1 MIPDSITIALRPWAE
16 QDFPLMER
24 TLGDPAMTVHLG
36 GPETPEKLKARHERY
51 TRFSETGPGCMYV
64 VVIGSQQEPAGSVGY
79 WEKEWRGE
87 TVWECGWNVLPEFQG
102 QGIATRATAELIK
115 FVRAEQ
121 THRYLHAFPSIN
133 NDPSN
138 AICSKLGFTL
148 LAEYEFEYPPGNYM
162 RCDDWRFDLFS

>member
-1 MIPDSITIALRPWAE
+1 MND
-16 QDFPLMER
+16 
-24 TLGDPAMTVHLG
+24 TLGLVKQGQDACMSLLSG
-36 GPETPEKLKARHERY
+36 RSKNR
-51 TRFSETGPGCMYV
+51 PGRSA
-64 VVIGSQQEPAGSVGY
+64 IGKRS
-79 WEKEWRGE
+79 GE

-162 RCDDWRFDLFS
+162 RCNDWRFDLFS

>member
-1 MIPDSITIALRPWAE
+1 
-16 QDFPLMER
+16 
-24 TLGDPAMTVHLG
+24 
-36 GPETPEKLKARHERY
+36 
-51 TRFSETGPGCMYV
+51 MYV
-64 VVIGSQQEPAGSVGY
+64 VVIGSEQEPAGSVGY

-87 TVWECGWNVLPEFQG
+87 TVWEWGWNVLPEFHG

-162 RCDDWRFDLFS
+162 RCNDWRFDLFS